1 MRKYFYLSV
10 LILFL
15 FSCRSNTKSG
25 TTISDSLSRN
35 DYSVKDTP
43 QTQKINNVSPV
54 PVANINDFSK
64 IDSNTYS
71 FSFGDDGSEGSD
83 GKVYYENGKIKKITF
98 IAFGETGQYRMTYT
112 FLKNGSILLCEK
124 DFSYPRGID
133 SVLTEKDMHL
143 DIDTCFSIDYEGK
156 KIGSVEK
163 DSTFMGVGYLAEI
176 KKIVPFALPK

>member
-1 MRKYFYLSV
+1 MRKSFYLS
-10 LILFL
+10 LLTLFL
-15 FSCRSNTKSG
+15 FSCESNTKSS

-35 DYSVKDTP
+35 DYSVKDTL
-43 QTQKINNVSPV
+43 QAKQINNVSPV

-83 GKVYYENGKIKKITF
+83 GKAYYKDGKIKRITF
-98 IAFGETGQYRMTYT
+98 IALGEAGQYRMTYT

-133 SVLTEKDMHL
+133 SVSTEKDMHL
-143 DIDTCFSIDYEGK
+143 DIDTCFSIDYDGK

-163 DSTFMGVGYLAEI
+163 DPTFMGIAYLAGI
-176 KKIVPFALPK
+176 KKIVPFTLPK